1 MTGQGSVI
9 PAPPP
14 SQFSIKM
21 FFFLLLLVLAG
32 SGEAHWVGP
41 GSLQQPPTYH
51 KTAGEPLVLGG
62 SLCSEYLALQSEEEE
77 EECET
82 VMEEKCFT
90 QNSTQCLTQY
100 VKVTSSFKKTPS

>member
-1 MTGQGSVI
+1 
-9 PAPPP
+9 
-14 SQFSIKM
+14 M

-32 SGEAHWVGP
+32 SGEDHWVGP

-62 SLCSEYLALQSEEEE
+62 SLCSEYLALQSEKEE

-100 VKVTSSFKKTPS
+100 VKVTSSF